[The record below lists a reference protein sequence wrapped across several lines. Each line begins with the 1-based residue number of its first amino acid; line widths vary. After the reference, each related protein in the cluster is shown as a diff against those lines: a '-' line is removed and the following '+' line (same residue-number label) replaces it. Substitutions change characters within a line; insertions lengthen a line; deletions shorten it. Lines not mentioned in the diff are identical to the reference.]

1 MAQGQEVEE
10 VLVRDEGQGPLH
22 IQGFRGKEGAYTV
35 YSTILD
41 SLTILNIELLHAVLL
56 KAFEVF

>member
-1 MAQGQEVEE
+1 MAQGQEVEK

-22 IQGFRGKEGAYTV
+22 IQGFRGKEV